1 MLTDAPTVRTNLDA
15 IDELDDVHHALAGLA
30 QLVLAAADSGMAEKD
45 ALLLTARLLDYF
57 SLVVASA
64 NARLDAKD

>member
-15 IDELDDVHHALAGLA
+15 IDELDDVRHAMAGLA
-30 QLVLAAADSGMAEKD
+30 QLVLSAAHSDMAEKD